1 MWKGEGQSMKGQN
14 KCISK
19 DKKYKFDTNTSIRE
33 SVCVWERE
41 KDLVFIR
48 KEITLSGKCQ
58 RVQLVTERR
67 EIVEHKYKEE

>member
-14 KCISK
+14 KGISK
-19 DKKYKFDTNTSIRE
+19 DKKYKFDTNTST

-48 KEITLSGKCQ
+48 KEIILSCKCQ
-58 RVQLVTERR
+58 RVQLVTER
-67 EIVEHKYKEE
+67 